1 MPMLPPSL
9 TNGGVAIAQTA
20 AGTGAAARGSSTVA
34 AAGSG
39 TVSRSRSVV
48 KSSAVGA
55 GASLTMPPLPNQG
68 DSGVD
73 SPSSIER
80 SATKSLAS
88 LAATGTRRGSAP
100 GTPPSR
106 DTAATSTAIGQGGT
120 DQVMSSNPTVIIGPH
135 TRLIGNPNAYVD
147 ATPSCGARERI
158 QNTLHH
164 ETIVDVVP
172 ETRRKR
178 PSTRPKLFDPTVDTS
193 NKTLRTNSELTA
205 ITVNSSCASLSLMAS
220 TSSLAEET
228 PAPSDEATFTTSTAN
243 RRHAVQFA
251 PMATYHTI
259 EPRNLKEHGHLWH
272 SDDERQAND
281 EHTKDTIRRFRSL
294 VRRRKEASTPDEQ
307 SQILQELDQVNI
319 RGIEHFATRSA
330 WQEQRQEQLAVIQG
344 VLKTQEEQRA
354 AAAAAG
360 ADAKADPIVDNEDA
374 MDLALVSASL
384 SFQARKRALVYGLQD
399 AEEA

>member
-1 MPMLPPSL
+1 MIS
-9 TNGGVAIAQTA
+9 I
-20 AGTGAAARGSSTVA
+20 AGT
-34 AAGSG
+34 
-39 TVSRSRSVV
+39 
-48 KSSAVGA
+48 
-55 GASLTMPPLPNQG
+55 
-68 DSGVD
+68 
-73 SPSSIER
+73 I
-80 SATKSLAS
+80 
-88 LAATGTRRGSAP
+88 
-100 GTPPSR
+100 
-106 DTAATSTAIGQGGT
+106 
-120 DQVMSSNPTVIIGPH
+120 
-135 TRLIGNPNAYVD
+135 
-147 ATPSCGARERI
+147 RERI

-205 ITVNSSCASLSLMAS
+205 ITANSSCVSLSSMAS

-228 PAPSDEATFTTSTAN
+228 PAPSDEATFTTTTAN

-259 EPRNLKEHGHLWH
+259 ESRNLKEHGHLWY

-281 EHTKDTIRRFRSL
+281 EHTKDTIRRLRSL

-330 WQEQRQEQLAVIQG
+330 WQEQRQEQRQEQLAVIQG
-344 VLKTQEEQRA
+344 VLKTQKEQRA
-354 AAAAAG
+354 G
-360 ADAKADPIVDNEDA
+360 AADPIAGNEDA
-374 MDLALVSASL
+374 MDIALVSASL
-384 SFQARKRALVYGLQD
+384 SFQARKRALVYGPQD